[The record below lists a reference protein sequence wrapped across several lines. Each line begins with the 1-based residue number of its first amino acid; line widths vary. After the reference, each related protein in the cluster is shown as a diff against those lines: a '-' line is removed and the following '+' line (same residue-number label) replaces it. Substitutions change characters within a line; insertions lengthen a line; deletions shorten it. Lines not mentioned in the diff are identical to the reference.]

1 MLSGYLSL
9 YSHCYTRPINTQIE
23 EDAVHL
29 PQADRARLAL
39 RLLESLDEEFTTDA
53 DKLWANEVSRR
64 ARRIDEG
71 KVELISAEKLEER
84 VNARLK

>member
-1 MLSGYLSL
+1 M
-9 YSHCYTRPINTQIE
+9 NTEIE
-23 EDAVHL
+23 EDALHL
-29 PQADRARLAL
+29 PQEDRARLAL

-64 ARRIDEG
+64 AQEIDEG
-71 KVELISAEKLEER
+71 KVDLISAEKLEER

>member
-1 MLSGYLSL
+1 MD
-9 YSHCYTRPINTQIE
+9 TQIE
-23 EDAVHL
+23 EDALHL
-29 PQADRARLAL
+29 PLEDRARLAL

-64 ARRIDEG
+64 AREIDEG
-71 KVELISAEKLEER
+71 KVDLISAEKLEER

>member
-1 MLSGYLSL
+1 M
-9 YSHCYTRPINTQIE
+9 NTQIE
-23 EDAVHL
+23 EDALHL
-29 PQADRARLAL
+29 PQEDRARLAL

-64 ARRIDEG
+64 AREIDEG
-71 KVELISAEKLEER
+71 KVDLISAEKLEER

>member
-1 MLSGYLSL
+1 MNS
-9 YSHCYTRPINTQIE
+9 QIE
-23 EDAVHL
+23 EDALHL
-29 PQADRARLAL
+29 PQEDRARLAL

-64 ARRIDEG
+64 AQEIDEG
-71 KVELISAEKLEER
+71 KVDLISAEKLEER